1 MYKRDHIQGA
11 LRNHGII
18 FFVFGVLMLFG
29 IWALPQM
36 SKDEFPQFTIR
47 QAVVAAIYPGATAEE
62 VEQQVTVP
70 LEAFINSYEE
80 VNRQMTYS
88 TTEDGVVYCYVML
101 RNSITSKDQT
111 WAKMRAGLN
120 LLKKTKL
127 PAGVADVVLIDDFG
141 NTASILLSV
150 ESNQRS
156 VTELQP
162 YAERLTR
169 QLSEI
174 DAMGKLKILGSQ
186 REQIVVTLDLQ
197 RMASYGLTPSALQA
211 QLLLQGL
218 RTVGGQDE
226 SAGELRVDIPYSS
239 EYEIARQIIRTDPLT
254 GAVLRLQDVATVE
267 RRLPKP
273 EQFVM
278 CYNNSQHSTL
288 NSQPTSPSEKGSGDV
303 SQLSTLNTQLSTFN
317 TPGGQSGE
325 AGLSSL
331 SASGQ
336 SGEAGLSS
344 VSASGQS
351 GEAGLIISMEMEP
364 GNNIVA
370 FGESVQQVLDEA
382 ALQFPPDIR
391 LHRVTDQPKVVDDSV
406 RSFLRDIF
414 ISILVVIAVMLLLF
428 PLRTALVAC
437 TGVPVC
443 IAICIGLM
451 YLTGIELNTVT
462 LAALIFVL
470 GMIVDDSVIVI
481 DGYTNLLDRGWSRW
495 YSATVSTRQL
505 FVPMSLATCAIA
517 GMFFP
522 MTKIITGPLGEFVQ
536 LFPFAVLFAL
546 GASIFY
552 AAWMTPYL
560 STQFIRRRGES
571 TTRFEKGQ
579 ELFFTWLQRSYDR
592 LLSFCFRRRWFTY
605 GLLIAALGSGVF
617 FLTRLH
623 LQLLPKAEREMFA
636 VEIHLAQG
644 ATVDQTAALADSL
657 ARMLVA
663 DSRVLTVTSF
673 VGHSSPRFHATYTPA
688 MPAPN
693 YAQFVVGTADYQAT
707 AELLRELGPR
717 YEHWFPNAYV
727 RFKQLDYQVVKNPL
741 EVRLA
746 YAPFVEAGEHEAMM
760 QLYIDSIRAYM
771 ASRPE
776 LVWVHSDYDDIA
788 SQSRIVLKADEAS
801 RLGVTQASLSLYLA
815 SVTRGVTITNIY
827 EHGNTSPT
835 PVVLCS
841 SFQPSNSNAQ
851 TATLKPSNCEA
862 QTLNS
867 QLSTTLNT
875 QLSTL
880 NSISIPTATGTWVP
894 LRQVADIVPA
904 WHHASIEHRNGVP
917 TITIGADLVGA
928 TSQVAAERTVSRWL
942 DGFRQRH
949 PTDALVVRFGGLSE
963 INGMIVPQILWSVV
977 AALLVM
983 FVLLLY
989 HFGRIRL
996 AMLALSSAALCLFGA
1011 MLGLWLFRLDISIT
1025 AVLGTVSLIG
1035 IIVRNAIMMYEYAEE
1050 LRHTRGLSVSEAA
1063 YEAGRRRMR
1072 PVFLTSATTALGVL
1086 PMIIAHTS
1094 LWMPMGVVICF
1105 GTIFTLPLTLTILP
1119 VLYARI
1125 IH

>member
-1 MYKRDHIQGA
+1 MSKRDHIQGA

-120 LLKKTKL
+120 LLKKTQL

-186 REQIVVTLDLQ
+186 REQIVVTLDLP

-254 GAVLRLQDVATVE
+254 GAVLRLQDIATVE

-278 CYNNSQHSTL
+278 CYNNPQPSTL
-288 NSQPTSPSEKGSGDV
+288 NS
-303 SQLSTLNTQLSTFN
+303 QLSTFN
-317 TPGGQSGE
+317 TPSG
-325 AGLSSL
+325 L
-331 SASGQ
+331 

-406 RSFLRDIF
+406 RSFLRDIL

-481 DGYTNLLDRGWSRW
+481 DGYTNLLDQGWSRW

-571 TTRFEKGQ
+571 TTRFEKVQ

-592 LLSFCFRRRWFTY
+592 LLLFCFRRRWFTY

-617 FLTRLH
+617 FLTRLN

-644 ATVDQTAALADSL
+644 STVDQTAALADSL

-693 YAQFVVGTADYQAT
+693 YAQFVVGTADYRAT

-746 YAPFVEAGEHEAMM
+746 YAPFVEAGEHEATM

-851 TATLKPSNCEA
+851 TATLKPSNSEA
-862 QTLNS
+862 QTLNSQTLKPSNSQTLNS
-867 QLSTTLNT
+867 QLSTTLNS
-875 QLSTL
+875 QHSTL
-880 NSISIPTATGTWVP
+880 NSLLIPTATGTWVP

-949 PTDALVVRFGGLSE
+949 PTDALLIRFGGLSE

-996 AMLALSSAALCLFGA
+996 ALLALSSAALCLFGA

>member
-1 MYKRDHIQGA
+1 M
-11 LRNHGII
+11 
-18 FFVFGVLMLFG
+18 
-29 IWALPQM
+29 
-36 SKDEFPQFTIR
+36 
-47 QAVVAAIYPGATAEE
+47 
-62 VEQQVTVP
+62 
-70 LEAFINSYEE
+70 
-80 VNRQMTYS
+80 
-88 TTEDGVVYCYVML
+88 VYCYVML

-278 CYNNSQHSTL
+278 CYNNH
-288 NSQPTSPSEKGSGDV
+288 SPSRGEPEGC
-303 SQLSTLNTQLSTFN
+303 LSTLNTQLSTFN
-317 TPGGQSGE
+317 TPGG
-325 AGLSSL
+325 L
-331 SASGQ
+331 
-336 SGEAGLSS
+336 
-344 VSASGQS
+344 S

-481 DGYTNLLDRGWSRW
+481 DGYTNLLDQGWSRW

-617 FLTRLH
+617 FLTRLN

-644 ATVDQTAALADSL
+644 STVDQTAALADSL

-746 YAPFVEAGEHEAMM
+746 YAPFVEAGEHEATM

-835 PVVLCS
+835 PVVLRS
-841 SFQPSNSNAQ
+841 TLNSQHSTSLPFERGAGGV
-851 TATLKPSNCEA
+851 S
-862 QTLNS
+862 LNS
-867 QLSTTLNT
+867 QLSTTLNS

-996 AMLALSSAALCLFGA
+996 AMLALSSSALCLFGA

>member
-18 FFVFGVLMLFG
+18 FFVFGVLMAFG

-186 REQIVVTLDLQ
+186 REQIVVTLDLP

-278 CYNNSQHSTL
+278 CYNNH
-288 NSQPTSPSEKGSGDV
+288 SPSR
-303 SQLSTLNTQLSTFN
+303 
-317 TPGGQSGE
+317 GE
-325 AGLSSL
+325 PEGC
-331 SASGQ
+331 
-336 SGEAGLSS
+336 LSS
-344 VSASGQS
+344 VSASGLS

-571 TTRFEKGQ
+571 TTRFEKVQTQAKTG
-579 ELFFTWLQRSYDR
+579 
-592 LLSFCFRRRWFTY
+592 FRRRWFTY

-835 PVVLCS
+835 PVVLRS
-841 SFQPSNSNAQ
+841 TLNDQPSTSLPFERGAGGV
-851 TATLKPSNCEA
+851 S
-862 QTLNS
+862 LNS
-867 QLSTTLNT
+867 QLSTTLNS

-880 NSISIPTATGTWVP
+880 NSLSVPTATGTWVP

-949 PTDALVVRFGGLSE
+949 PTDALLVRFGGLSE

-996 AMLALSSAALCLFGA
+996 AMLALSSSALCLFGA

>member
-1 MYKRDHIQGA
+1 MSKRDHIQGA

-18 FFVFGVLMLFG
+18 FFVFGVLMAFG

-278 CYNNSQHSTL
+278 CYNNAEQ
-288 NSQPTSPSEKGSGDV
+288 NS
-303 SQLSTLNTQLSTFN
+303 
-317 TPGGQSGE
+317 
-325 AGLSSL
+325 
-331 SASGQ
+331 
-336 SGEAGLSS
+336 LSS

-481 DGYTNLLDRGWSRW
+481 DGYTNLLDQGWSRW

-746 YAPFVEAGEHEAMM
+746 YAPFVEAGEHEATM

-851 TATLKPSNCEA
+851 TATLKPSNS

-867 QLSTTLNT
+867 QH
-875 QLSTL
+875 STL
-880 NSISIPTATGTWVP
+880 NSLLVPTATGTWVP

-949 PTDALVVRFGGLSE
+949 PTDALLVRFGGLSE

-996 AMLALSSAALCLFGA
+996 AMLALSSSALCLFGA

>member
-278 CYNNSQHSTL
+278 CYNNSQ
-288 NSQPTSPSEKGSGDV
+288 P
-303 SQLSTLNTQLSTFN
+303 STLNTQLSTFN
-317 TPGGQSGE
+317 TPGG
-325 AGLSSL
+325 L
-331 SASGQ
+331 
-336 SGEAGLSS
+336 
-344 VSASGQS
+344 S

-406 RSFLRDIF
+406 RSFLRDIL
-414 ISILVVIAVMLLLF
+414 ISILVVVAVMLLLF

-571 TTRFEKGQ
+571 TTRFEKVQ

-746 YAPFVEAGEHEAMM
+746 YAPFVEAGEHEATM

-851 TATLKPSNCEA
+851 TATLKPSNSEA

-867 QLSTTLNT
+867 QLSTTLNS

-880 NSISIPTATGTWVP
+880 NSLSIPTATGTWVP

-949 PTDALVVRFGGLSE
+949 PTDALLVRFGGLSE

>member
-18 FFVFGVLMLFG
+18 FFVFGVLMAFG

-80 VNRQMTYS
+80 VNRQLTYS

-218 RTVGGQDE
+218 RTVGGQDD

-273 EQFVM
+273 EQFVR
-278 CYNNSQHSTL
+278 CYNTPQL
-288 NSQPTSPSEKGSGDV
+288 LSPLRGEPEGC
-303 SQLSTLNTQLSTFN
+303 LSTLNTQPTSPLR
-317 TPGGQSGE
+317 GE
-325 AGLSSL
+325 PEGCLSSV
-331 SASGQ
+331 SASGL

-344 VSASGQS
+344 VSASGLS

-406 RSFLRDIF
+406 RSFLRDIL

-636 VEIHLAQG
+636 VEIHLSQG
-644 ATVDQTAALADSL
+644 STVDQTAALADSL

-827 EHGNTSPT
+827 EHGSTSPT
-835 PVVLCS
+835 PVVLHS
-841 SFQPSNSNAQ
+841 TFNPPYGEADRSTVGRKEPSTSLPFERGAGGV
-851 TATLKPSNCEA
+851 S
-862 QTLNS
+862 
-867 QLSTTLNT
+867 
-875 QLSTL
+875 L
-880 NSISIPTATGTWVP
+880 NSISVPTATGTWVP

-949 PTDALVVRFGGLSE
+949 PTDALLVRFGGLSE
-963 INGMIVPQILWSVV
+963 INGLIVPQILWSVV

-996 AMLALSSAALCLFGA
+996 ALLALSSSALCLFGA